1 VTYLIVKSRTIPIK
15 ILILEALL
23 RRLPKNHVKR
33 PQIMEELSRRWSGY
47 SGEKSLDFY
56 LRNLD
61 EKNYLILHDLNLP
74 DGKYN
79 CQIDTLL
86 LIPKFAL
93 IIEIK
98 NMTGKLVFDTDN
110 DQFFQINDAKEIG
123 YTNPIAQ
130 AQRHQAYL
138 KKLFP
143 TLSVDYLIVF
153 TNPHSILSFTGRN
166 TKIKEKVCKSHSFLK
181 KVEVLENKHQQI
193 VPLKEL
199 RKISRTLIKMNTP
212 PTNYILEKYGI
223 KKTELLTGIH
233 CPECFFLPLIRK
245 NRQWFCPSCQTF
257 SRDAHI
263 DTLQDYFLLI
273 DSKITNEKFREFAN
287 WHFSPQTAN
296 RLLQLA
302 NLKSFG
308 ANKGRIYSPE
318 SLPLS
323 R

>member
-1 VTYLIVKSRTIPIK
+1 
-15 ILILEALL
+15 LEALL
-23 RRLPKNHVKR
+23 RRLPKNHVRR

-47 SGEKSLDFY
+47 MGEKSLDFY

-86 LIPKFAL
+86 LTPKFAL
-93 IIEIK
+93 IIEVK

-110 DQFFQINDAKEIG
+110 DQFFQINNDKEIG
-123 YTNPIAQ
+123 YMDPISQ

-143 TLSVDYLIVF
+143 TLTVDYLIVC
-153 TNPHSILSFTGRN
+153 TNPHSILSFTGKN

-181 KVEVLENKHQQI
+181 KVELLEKKHQQI
-193 VPLKEL
+193 IPLKEL

-223 KKTELLTGIH
+223 KKTELLPGIH
-233 CPECFFLPLIRK
+233 CPECFYLPLIRK
-245 NRQWFCPSCQTF
+245 KGKWFCPSCEIIF
-257 SRDAHI
+257 RDAHLFS
-263 DTLQDYFLLI
+263 LQDFFLLY
-273 DSKITNEKFREFAN
+273 DSKISNELFRNFAQCI
-287 WHFSPQTAN
+287 SQDTAK
-296 RLLQLA
+296 RLLCSS
-302 NLKSFG
+302 NLNYKG
-308 ANKGRIYSPE
+308 KNKWRVYFPD
-318 SLPLS
+318 SLPLHE
-323 R
+323 RK

>member
-1 VTYLIVKSRTIPIK
+1 VTYLIVKNRTIPLK

-23 RRLPKNHVKR
+23 RRLPKYHVKR
-33 PQIMEELSRRWSGY
+33 PQIKEELSRRWSGY
-47 SGEKSLDFY
+47 MGEKSLDFY

-110 DQFFQINDAKEIG
+110 DQFFQINDGKEIG
-123 YTNPIAQ
+123 YSNPIAQ
-130 AQRHQAYL
+130 GQRHQANL

-143 TLSVDYLIVF
+143 TLSVYYLIVF

-233 CPECFFLPLIRK
+233 CPECFFLLLIRK